1 MVAGISYRKANL
13 RKIIEW
19 LEYDYEFDRYEDNR
33 YLTPIKSEYYTRNV
47 VLERE
52 PENEFDKNAI
62 KVLVGKTHLGYVP
75 KKIARKMAKLLDAN
89 INYIADLSLE
99 EDYTGNLNTATVNI
113 ILYSSKTLPDIPPEK
128 ILNLSGEIISLKK
141 EEIEIPNVE
150 TVSID
155 DLNKDIEEKNKTE
168 LQMANIGCLLI
179 IFICVIVIFYVIFN
193 IFNSIGWLLLL
204 LLLAIFISIFN
215 L

>member
-75 KKIARKMAKLLDAN
+75 KKIARKMAKLLDTN
-89 INYIADLSLE
+89 INYIADLSLD
-99 EDYTGNLNTATVNI
+99 EDYKGNLNTATVNI
-113 ILYSSKTLPDIPPEK
+113 ILYYSETLPDIPPKNIQNLDGETVPLKKSDVEPIKDEK
-128 ILNLSGEIISLKK
+128 ID
-141 EEIEIPNVE
+141 VQQ
-150 TVSID
+150 T
-155 DLNKDIEEKNKTE
+155 LNKPSKLQVLKSVDEDTNGE
-168 LQMANIGCLLI
+168 LSNCGCTTLT
-179 IFICVIVIFYVIFN
+179 
-193 IFNSIGWLLLL
+193 LLLVFGG
-204 LLLAIFISIFN
+204 LAYFIFHI

>member
-1 MVAGISYRKANL
+1 MIYKENFMVAGISYRKANL

-19 LEYDYEFDRYEDNR
+19 LEYDYEFDRYEDNG

-75 KKIARKMAKLLDAN
+75 KKIARKMAKLLDTN

-113 ILYSSKTLPDIPPEK
+113 ILYYSETLPDIPPK
-128 ILNLSGEIISLKK
+128 NIQNLDGETVPLKK
-141 EEIEIPNVE
+141 EEIDIPKTEIIIPEDFTEV
-150 TVSID
+150 
-155 DLNKDIEEKNKTE
+155 IEGKNKNE
-168 LQMANIGCLLI
+168 LQMASIGCLLI
-179 IFICVIVIFYVIFN
+179 IFICVFFYAIFN
-193 IFNSIGWLLLL
+193 
-204 LLLAIFISIFN
+204 
-215 L
+215 

>member
-1 MVAGISYRKANL
+1 MVAGTSYRKANL

-19 LEYDYEFDRYEDNR
+19 LEYDYEFDRYEDNG

-75 KKIARKMAKLLDAN
+75 KKIARKMAKLLDTN
-89 INYIADLSLE
+89 INYIADLSLD
-99 EDYTGNLNTATVNI
+99 EDYKGNLNTATVNI
-113 ILYSSKTLPDIPPEK
+113 ILYYSETLPDIPPKNIQNLDGETVPLKKSDVEPIKDEK
-128 ILNLSGEIISLKK
+128 ID
-141 EEIEIPNVE
+141 VQQ
-150 TVSID
+150 T
-155 DLNKDIEEKNKTE
+155 LNKPSKLQVLKSVDEDTNGE
-168 LQMANIGCLLI
+168 LSNCGCTTLT
-179 IFICVIVIFYVIFN
+179 
-193 IFNSIGWLLLL
+193 LLLVFGG
-204 LLLAIFISIFN
+204 LAYFIFHI

>member
-1 MVAGISYRKANL
+1 MIYKENFKVAGISYRKANL

-75 KKIARKMAKLLDAN
+75 KKIARKMAKLLDTN
-89 INYIADLSLE
+89 INYIADLSLD
-99 EDYTGNLNTATVNI
+99 EDYKGNLNTATVNI
-113 ILYSSKTLPDIPPEK
+113 ILYYSETLPDIPPK
-128 ILNLSGEIISLKK
+128 NIQNLDGETVPLKK
-141 EEIEIPNVE
+141 EEIDIPKTEIIIPEDFTEV
-150 TVSID
+150 
-155 DLNKDIEEKNKTE
+155 IEEKNKSE
-168 LQMANIGCLLI
+168 LQMASIGCLLI
-179 IFICVIVIFYVIFN
+179 IFICVFFYAIFN
-193 IFNSIGWLLLL
+193 
-204 LLLAIFISIFN
+204 
-215 L
+215 

>member
-1 MVAGISYRKANL
+1 MIYKENFRVAGISYRKANL

-19 LEYDYEFDRYEDNR
+19 LEYDYEFDRYEDNG

-75 KKIARKMAKLLDAN
+75 KKIARKMAKLLDTN

-99 EDYTGNLNTATVNI
+99 EDYTGNLNTATVNV
-113 ILYSSKTLPDIPPEK
+113 ILSYFKTLPDIPPEK
-128 ILNLSGEIISLKK
+128 IQNLSGEIISLKK

-168 LQMANIGCLLI
+168 LQRASIGCLLLI
-179 IFICVIVIFYVIFN
+179 IFICVFFYA
-193 IFNSIGWLLLL
+193 IFNSRLSFL
-204 LLLAIFISIFN
+204 F
-215 L
+215 

>member
-1 MVAGISYRKANL
+1 MIYKENFMVAGTSYRKANL

-75 KKIARKMAKLLDAN
+75 KKIARKMAKLLDTN

-99 EDYTGNLNTATVNI
+99 EDYTGNLNTATVNV
-113 ILYSSKTLPDIPPEK
+113 ILYYSKTLPDIPPEK
-128 ILNLSGEIISLKK
+128 IQNLSGEIISLKK

-168 LQMANIGCLLI
+168 LQMASIGCLLI
-179 IFICVIVIFYVIFN
+179 IFICVFFYAIFN
-193 IFNSIGWLLLL
+193 
-204 LLLAIFISIFN
+204 
-215 L
+215 

>member
-1 MVAGISYRKANL
+1 MIYKENFMVAGTSYRKANL

-19 LEYDYEFDRYEDNR
+19 LEYDYEFDRYEDNG

-75 KKIARKMAKLLDAN
+75 KKIARKMAKLLDTN
-89 INYIADLSLE
+89 INYIADLSLD
-99 EDYTGNLNTATVNI
+99 EDYKGNLNTATVNI
-113 ILYSSKTLPDIPPEK
+113 ILYYSETLPDIPPKNIQNLDGETVPLKKSDVEPIKDEK
-128 ILNLSGEIISLKK
+128 ID
-141 EEIEIPNVE
+141 VQQ
-150 TVSID
+150 T
-155 DLNKDIEEKNKTE
+155 LNKPSKLQVLKSVDEDTNGE
-168 LQMANIGCLLI
+168 LSNCGCTTLT
-179 IFICVIVIFYVIFN
+179 
-193 IFNSIGWLLLL
+193 LLLVFGG
-204 LLLAIFISIFN
+204 LAYFIFHI

>member
-1 MVAGISYRKANL
+1 MIYKENFMVAGISYRKANL

-75 KKIARKMAKLLDAN
+75 KKIARKMAKLLDTN
-89 INYIADLSLE
+89 INYIADLSLD
-99 EDYTGNLNTATVNI
+99 EDYKGNLNTATVNI
-113 ILYSSKTLPDIPPEK
+113 ILYYSETLPDIPPK
-128 ILNLSGEIISLKK
+128 NIQNLDGETVPLKK
-141 EEIEIPNVE
+141 EEIDIPKTEIIIPEDFTEV
-150 TVSID
+150 
-155 DLNKDIEEKNKTE
+155 IEEKNKSE
-168 LQMANIGCLLI
+168 LQMASIGCLLI
-179 IFICVIVIFYVIFN
+179 IFICVFFYAIFN
-193 IFNSIGWLLLL
+193 PAL
-204 LLLAIFISIFN
+204 
-215 L
+215 

>member
-1 MVAGISYRKANL
+1 MIYKENFMVAGISYRKANL

-75 KKIARKMAKLLDAN
+75 KKIARKMAKLLDTN
-89 INYIADLSLE
+89 INYIADLSLD
-99 EDYTGNLNTATVNI
+99 EDYKGNLNTATVNI
-113 ILYSSKTLPDIPPEK
+113 ILYYSETLPDIPPKNIQNLDGETVPLKKSDVEPIKDEK
-128 ILNLSGEIISLKK
+128 ID
-141 EEIEIPNVE
+141 VQQ
-150 TVSID
+150 T
-155 DLNKDIEEKNKTE
+155 LNKPSKLQVLKSVDEDTNGE
-168 LQMANIGCLLI
+168 LSNCGCTTLT
-179 IFICVIVIFYVIFN
+179 
-193 IFNSIGWLLLL
+193 LLLVFGG
-204 LLLAIFISIFN
+204 LAYFIFHI